1 MAGTTCSLYFFRKLS
16 IVLNLES
23 SILYLELNVEF
34 RILYSIPASRYK
46 IQDSHYTSDW
56 HFLQILNFLLSA
68 ILSKPFSFT
77 SFAAGPN
84 TLPPFGKL
92 PSPKITTALSSKRI
106 YEPSCLLNSLR
117 CLIIT
122 AFTTSCFFTNFLGS
136 AFFTV
141 PTTISPN

>member
-56 HFLQILNFLLSA
+56 HFLQILNFLLSV
-68 ILSKPFSFT
+68 ILYPTLVALPHFGQRNFTFDASIGEGTGITWPFS
-77 SFAAGPN
+77 P
-84 TLPPFGKL
+84 
-92 PSPKITTALSSKRI
+92 
-106 YEPSCLLNSLR
+106 
-117 CLIIT
+117 
-122 AFTTSCFFTNFLGS
+122 CFFGFIC
-136 AFFTV
+136 FFFRSEEHTSELQSQFHLV
-141 PTTISPN
+141 CR